1 MKFFKRLGLIF
12 ILSSV
17 FIIGVGF
24 QKDFF
29 EIAKQLEIFTNTFKT
44 INMNYVDE
52 TNTGELMDKTIK
64 NMLKELDPYTVF
76 FNEQDVIKFRINN
89 TGEYTGIGAMVTTKD
104 GQVIIKEI
112 FKDYAA
118 DKAGLKAGDIITQIE
133 DVVLKDY
140 KDNASNLLK
149 GSKDKKI
156 SIKYLRQ
163 GKSFQTEISLDEV
176 DIKAVPYY
184 QLIGKDV
191 GYIVMQ
197 TFNAK
202 ITQETKAAIV
212 DLKSQGATKLILD
225 LRNNP
230 GGLLNEAVNIC
241 NLFVP
246 KNEIIVTTKS
256 KIDKHNNT
264 YRTRFDPLDL
274 DIPVVVLIN
283 ERSASASEIVA
294 GGLQDLDRAV
304 VIGNRSFGKGLVQ
317 RPVDLPYGT
326 QVKITISRYYTPS
339 GRCIQALDYAKKDA
353 SGKAQ
358 KTSEINEFKTRAGR
372 KVFDGGGVEPDIVIE
387 ETKLSAIAKAVTAN
401 DAIFNFATK
410 LYYDNQNNSNYQVSD
425 KDIQNFKEFVKS
437 NDYKI
442 ETQAEKS
449 LVKFLETAK
458 EEKLEEFIIKD
469 YEVLLNNLKNN
480 TQAQLEKNKTEVKRL
495 LNEELVKIY
504 KYKDGFFE
512 YQVNNNIEIKKS
524 IDVLN
529 NPTLIKKT
537 LSK

>member
-1 MKFFKRLGLIF
+1 MFKRISIIALLSAIF
-12 ILSSV
+12 
-17 FIIGVGF
+17 FIAVSF

-44 INMNYVDE
+44 VNMNYVDE
-52 TNTGELMDKTIK
+52 TNAGELMDKTIK
-64 NMLKELDPYTVF
+64 GMLKELDPYTVF

-89 TGEYTGIGAMVTTKD
+89 TGEYTGIGAMIARKD
-104 GQVIIKEI
+104 GQIILKEI

-118 DKAGLKAGDIITQIE
+118 DKAGLKAGDIITQVEDIILKDFKE
-133 DVVLKDY
+133 DV
-140 KDNASNLLK
+140 SNLLK
-149 GSKDKKI
+149 GTKDKKI
-156 SIKYLRQ
+156 AIKYLRQ
-163 GKSFQTEISLDEV
+163 GKEKQAEIVLNEV
-176 DIKAVPYY
+176 DIKAVPYF

-191 GYIVMQ
+191 GYIVLQ

-202 ITQETKAAIV
+202 TTQETKAAIL
-212 DLKSQGATKLILD
+212 DLKAQGASKLILD

-230 GGLLNEAVNIC
+230 GGLLTEAVNIC

-246 KNEIIVTTKS
+246 KNEVIVTTKS
-256 KIDKHNNT
+256 KIEKHNNT

-274 DIPVVVLIN
+274 EIPVVVLIN

-304 VIGNRSFGKGLVQ
+304 VVGNKSFGKGLVQ

-339 GRCIQALDYAKKDA
+339 GRCIQALDYANRDA

-358 KTSEINEFKTRAGR
+358 KTVTRNEFSTKSGR
-372 KVFDGGGVEPDIVIE
+372 KVYDGGGIEPDISLDEV
-387 ETKLSAIAKAVTAN
+387 KLSAIAKALSSN

-410 LYYDNQNNSNYQVSD
+410 IYYENNNNPDYQVSD
-425 KDIQNFKEFVKS
+425 KDIQNFKEFVKN

-449 LVKFLETAK
+449 LVKFLEVAK
-458 EEKLEEFIIKD
+458 EENLDEFITKD

-480 TQAQLEKNKTEVKRL
+480 TQAQLEKNKTEIKRL
-495 LNEELVKIY
+495 LNEELVKMY
-504 KYKDGFFE
+504 KYKDGFFA
-512 YQVNNNIEIKKS
+512 YQAANQIEVKTC

-529 NPTLIKKT
+529 NPSLVKKT
-537 LSK
+537 LNK

>member
-1 MKFFKRLGLIF
+1 MFKRISFIVALALIF
-12 ILSSV
+12 V
-17 FIIGVGF
+17 IGVGF
-24 QKDFF
+24 KKDFF

-44 INMNYVDE
+44 VNMNYVDD
-52 TNTGELMDKTIK
+52 TNTAELMDKTIK
-64 NMLKELDPYTVF
+64 GMLKELDPYTVF

-89 TGEYTGIGAMVTTKD
+89 TGEYTGIGALISRKD
-104 GQVIIKEI
+104 GGNIVLREI

-118 DKAGLKAGDIITQIE
+118 DKAGLKAGDAITQVE
-133 DVVLKDY
+133 DIILKDY
-140 KDNASNLLK
+140 KEDVSNLLK
-149 GSKDKKI
+149 GTKDKKI
-156 SIKYLRQ
+156 TIKYLRQ
-163 GKSFQTEISLDEV
+163 GKENQTQIVLDEV
-176 DIKAVPYY
+176 DIKAVPYF
-184 QLIGKDV
+184 QLIGKDI
-191 GYIVMQ
+191 GYIVLQ

-202 ITQETKAAIV
+202 TTQETKAAIM
-212 DLKSQGATKLILD
+212 DLKAQGATKLILD

-256 KIDKHNNT
+256 KIDKHNST

-274 DIPVVVLIN
+274 EIPLVVLIN
-283 ERSASASEIVA
+283 ERSASASEIVS

-339 GRCIQALDYAKKDA
+339 GRCIQALDYANKDA

-358 KTSEINEFKTRAGR
+358 KIATKNEFSTKAGR
-372 KVFDGGGVEPDIVIE
+372 KVFDGGGIEPDVVVE
-387 ETKLSAIAKAVTAN
+387 EAKLSAIAKALNDN
-401 DAIFNFATK
+401 DALFNFATK
-410 LYYDNQNNSNYQVSD
+410 LYYDNLNNVAYQVTD
-425 KDIQNFKEFVKS
+425 KDIQNFKDFVKN

-449 LVKFLETAK
+449 LIKFIEVAK
-458 EEKLEEFIIKD
+458 EENIDKIVAKD
-469 YEVLLNNLKNN
+469 YDVLFNNLKYN
-480 TQAQLEKNKTEVKRL
+480 TQVQLEKNKEEIKRL
-495 LNEELVKIY
+495 LNEELIKRHR
-504 KYKDGFFE
+504 YKDGFFA
-512 YQVNNNIEIKKS
+512 YQVESQIEIKKC
-524 IDVLN
+524 IEVLN
-529 NPTLIKKT
+529 NPALIKKT